1 LSVEIASASDEKK
14 IRMNEKRFRW
24 LHNEDAMASDKL
36 SEGIR
41 KFNADTRKLE
51 QFARTKV
58 DSMIAA

>member
-1 LSVEIASASDEKK
+1 
-14 IRMNEKRFRW
+14 M
-24 LHNEDAMASDKL
+24 HNEDAMANDKL

-58 DSMIAA
+58 ESMIPA